1 MRISSLIS
9 TASVAVAITTATLV
23 VGARTA
29 EPVLVLSATPAP
41 VETNPEA
48 AQSQPG
54 QGASATGSE
63 PVQDQTSQ
71 GQAGASA
78 TDPSASPAQ
87 EPTQTQAPSE
97 PTAAPAAPQSVT
109 QISDEISYKY
119 GVVQVSITKTGD
131 QITDVT
137 LLKGD
142 ATYGRDVAYQT
153 LIQATLQYQG
163 TNYGNV
169 SGATFTTEAFKLAV
183 ENALAKP

>member
-29 EPVLVLSATPAP
+29 EPALILAAAPAP
-41 VETNPEA
+41 TQTDSGA
-48 AQSQPG
+48 TQSQPE
-54 QGASATGSE
+54 QSTSATGSE
-63 PVQDQTSQ
+63 PTQDQTSQ
-71 GQAGASA
+71 APTTTDKPTTPTQA
-78 TDPSASPAQ
+78 PA
-87 EPTQTQAPSE
+87 QTQAPSE
-97 PTAAPAAPQSVT
+97 PTAAPVAPQSVT
-109 QISDEISYKY
+109 VVSDEMSYKY
-119 GVVQVSITKTGD
+119 GVVQVSVTKTGD
-131 QITDVT
+131 RITDVA

-142 ATYGRDVAYQT
+142 VTYGRDVAYQT